1 MVDNSSKKCTPGIA
15 TRFCFVKQS
24 VLKSWK
30 PNRIAIMYSSAVTL
44 VDCIQSKIFLNIKVY
59 HVWIREGRLLKM
71 PVHKHPWCTYR
82 TFRALLQ
89 PPSKPSTLPQK
100 CCFGHGI
107 LCCSASGTQATEHCS
122 NIWAQMQPSKLSLE
136 LGVPR
141 ALMRRLV
148 PSMGLGRLHCSPQLP
163 HSTLRLVGFKT
174 DRLGLRGRQP
184 HERGLR
190 FPHHQTQMKTQ
201 DFTCSVV
208 SW

>member
-1 MVDNSSKKCTPGIA
+1 
-15 TRFCFVKQS
+15 
-24 VLKSWK
+24 
-30 PNRIAIMYSSAVTL
+30 MYSSAVTL

-141 ALMRRLV
+141 ALMRRHLSCLTLPCV
-148 PSMGLGRLHCSPQLP
+148 WWVSKQTGWGWGADSHMREDWGFPTIRHRWRHRTSHAVLLAGKDQSFGFTVSEDVREGRLLQSLYFQEL
-163 HSTLRLVGFKT
+163 
-174 DRLGLRGRQP
+174 
-184 HERGLR
+184 
-190 FPHHQTQMKTQ
+190 M
-201 DFTCSVV
+201 
-208 SW
+208 W